1 MTFKMGVNNFADE
14 QELNLDDSQGEE
26 VKTRGWLRPLLIA
39 LIVSIF
45 VKTFIFDA
53 FRIPSGSMEDT
64 LVPGDF
70 IIVSKIGFQIKS
82 PKYLPFTNIEIP
94 QVTLLPAFSKLNR
107 GDVIV
112 FKFPGEQDE
121 VKSSE
126 NVNYIKRLI
135 GLPGDI
141 VQIKDKVVFV
151 NGEKFKE
158 PPTVKVN
165 YQYITPKG
173 LANPYIFPEGSDF
186 NEDNYGPIIVPYKGM
201 EIELNTRNLKQW
213 EIMIKREGHEVEVRN
228 EFEGEKILIDG
239 KETKKYIFEK
249 DYVFV
254 MGDNRNNSLDS
265 RFWGFVPVENIIGRA
280 SFIYWSWDSNIPLLN
295 LPAKI
300 KSIRWE
306 RIGKRIR

>member
-1 MTFKMGVNNFADE
+1 MHIKNFVSE
-14 QELNLDDSQGEE
+14 KETNLDDAQTEE
-26 VKTRGWLRPLLIA
+26 IRTRNWLRPLIIA
-39 LIVSIF
+39 LIASIF

-70 IIVSKIGFQIKS
+70 IIVSKVGFQIKS
-82 PKYLPFTNIEIP
+82 PRYFPFTGIEIP
-94 QVTLLPAFSKLNR
+94 QVTLLPAFTKLNR

-112 FKFPGEQDE
+112 FKFPGERDE
-121 VKSSE
+121 VQSSE

-173 LANPYIFPEGSDF
+173 LANPYIFPEGADF

-201 EIELNTRNLKQW
+201 EIELNTGNLKQW
-213 EIMIKREGHEVEVRN
+213 KIMIEREGHQVDLVD
-228 EFEGEKILIDG
+228 EFDGEKILIDG
-239 KETKKYIFEK
+239 HETFKYTFEK

-265 RFWGFVPVENIIGRA
+265 RFWGFVPVENIIGKA
-280 SFIYWSWDSNIPLLN
+280 SFIYWSWDSNIPLWN

>member
-1 MTFKMGVNNFADE
+1 MMDKITPEEIQDTQTEDVKA
-14 QELNLDDSQGEE
+14 LN
-26 VKTRGWLRPLLIA
+26 WFRPLIIA
-39 LIVSIF
+39 FISAIF
-45 VKTFIFDA
+45 IKTFIFDA

-64 LVPGDF
+64 LLPGDF
-70 IIVSKIGFQIKS
+70 IIVSKIGFPVKT
-82 PKYLPFTNIEIP
+82 PRYVPFTGIEIP
-94 QVTLLPAFSKLNR
+94 QATILPKIASLNR

-112 FKFPGEQDE
+112 FKFPGEKDE
-121 VKSSE
+121 VKASE

-141 VQIKDKVVFV
+141 IQIKDKVVYV

-158 PPTVKVN
+158 PSTVKVN
-165 YQYITPKG
+165 YEFITPRG
-173 LANPYIFPEGSDF
+173 LPNPFIFPEGADF

-201 EIELNTRNLKQW
+201 EIELNSGNIKQW
-213 EIMIKREGHEVEVRN
+213 KIIIEREGHNVEVQPA
-228 EFEGEKILIDG
+228 GEILIDG
-239 KETKKYIFEK
+239 LEAKKYIIEK

-280 SFIYWSWDSNIPLLN
+280 VFIYWSWDSNIPIFN
-295 LPAKI
+295 LPEKI